1 MKTWL
6 AAFTL
11 FAALS
16 TAAQA
21 EIVAGTVVDRS
32 SNQPVP
38 NVTVTVTFTS
48 GAKPAQTRT
57 DAAGYFSIETS
68 ETPTYVALSRT
79 GFEPFTM
86 SIVSVAPSVIGDL
99 HLVLNTRLTPMKDD
113 YRQRSMCGA
122 FQPSQ
127 SWDHYVII
135 PGGSCGAPKR

>member
-32 SNQPVP
+32 STHPVP
-38 NVTVTVTFTS
+38 TVTVTVTFTS

-86 SIVSVAPSVIGDL
+86 SIVS
-99 HLVLNTRLTPMKDD
+99 
-113 YRQRSMCGA
+113 
-122 FQPSQ
+122 
-127 SWDHYVII
+127 
-135 PGGSCGAPKR
+135 GAPPGTADSHPSPNTA